1 MKFKFNSDDN
11 LPLNKMLKLR
21 MLTVLVR
28 SVFEEDGKCYP
39 QVFLNE
45 SLYEVLMLEELN
57 WYLRKN
63 WH

>member
-11 LPLNKMLKLR
+11 LPLNK

>member
-45 SLYEVLMLEELN
+45 SLYELLMLEELN

>member
-28 SVFEEDGKCYP
+28 SVFEEDGKCYR